1 MDCPAS
7 DRLVR
12 VLSFLTSPVNQQHV
26 LRYLMTLEARNY
38 AASTVLAVVH
48 SIKCLTTHLP
58 TARQSVLLADLTQTT
73 AQDISAFVSGAQQ
86 AGLKASTVNGKLSL
100 LSEFFAFLCADELMR
115 CQPVVRRR
123 HRLLTHTTLPKPMR
137 AVDVTAFFKVI
148 DSVRDRLLFL
158 IMLRC
163 GLRVSEVCA
172 LRWDDLDWEDNT
184 FRINNGKGQVDRIVY
199 FSTDVAQTLQTW
211 QACPQKNAYIF
222 PSREGQ
228 DVSLQ
233 RTQVNR
239 LMKDYLTTANIT
251 KPYSPHCLRHT
262 FATELLNAG
271 VPLEV
276 LKELLGHKALHV
288 TLRYTQLYEGNKRQ
302 QYEQAMHKLEQ
313 RQAAQGGA

>member
-26 LRYLMTLEARNY
+26 LRYLITLEARHY
-38 AASTVLAVVH
+38 AASTVLAVAH
-48 SIKCLTTHLP
+48 SIKCLTAHLP

-86 AGLKASTVNGKLSL
+86 VGLKASTINGKLSL
-100 LSEFFAFLCADELMR
+100 LSEFFAFLCADELMLR
-115 CQPVVRRR
+115 QPVIRRR

-172 LRWDDLDWEDNT
+172 LRWDDLDWEDST

-199 FSTDVAQTLQTW
+199 FSTDVAQTLKTW
-211 QACPQKNAYIF
+211 QACPRKNAYLF

-228 DVSLQ
+228 HASLQ
-233 RTQVNR
+233 RTRVSS
-239 LMKDYLTTANIT
+239 LMKGYLTAANIT

-302 QYEQAMHKLEQ
+302 QYEQAMNKLEQ
-313 RQAAQGGA
+313 RQAAQGRS

>member
-1 MDCPAS
+1 MDCSAS
-7 DRLVR
+7 VRLVR

-26 LRYLMTLEARNY
+26 LRYLTMLEARHY
-38 AASTVLAVVH
+38 AASTVLAVAH
-48 SIKCLTTHLP
+48 SLKCLTTHLP
-58 TARQSVLLADLTQTT
+58 TARQVVLLADLTQTT
-73 AQDISAFVSGAQQ
+73 AQDISAFVSAAQQ
-86 AGLKASTVNGKLSL
+86 AGLQASTINGKLSL
-100 LSEFFAFLCADELMR
+100 LSEFFAFLCADELMLR
-115 CQPVVRRR
+115 QPVIRRR

-163 GLRVSEVCA
+163 GLRVSEACA
-172 LRWDDLDWEDNT
+172 LRWNDLDWDDST

-199 FSTDVAQTLQTW
+199 FSTDVAQTLKTW
-211 QACPQKNAYIF
+211 QACPRKNDYLF
-222 PSREGQ
+222 PSREKPDAPLG
-228 DVSLQ
+228 
-233 RTQVNR
+233 RTRVNF
-239 LMKDYLTTANIT
+239 LMREYLKTANIT
-251 KPYSPHCLRHT
+251 KSYSPHCLRHT

-288 TLRYTQLYEGNKRQ
+288 TLRYTQLYEGTKRQ

-313 RQAAQGGA
+313 RQAVQGRS